1 MAHHSVAEEARRAL
15 EARLLDG
22 SWTAGTRLPA
32 ERKLAE
38 ILGVS
43 RNSLREAIFCLKARG
58 LLFSRQGSGVF
69 VSNLLQATSISP
81 WQQLLADHPDLRW
94 DTLEFRREMEGATA
108 YFAALRANQS
118 DLEKIDATIERM
130 LMAYENRDRI
140 AQHQADADF
149 HESISHA
156 SHNTMFLYL
165 HTGIVRLLREHISLN
180 VTDLEDPTL
189 VVTNQLKEQHLRIWD
204 AIRQRQPDTAR
215 LLMLDHI
222 DFTRSEL
229 AKRCD

>member
-1 MAHHSVAEEARRAL
+1 
-15 EARLLDG
+15 
-22 SWTAGTRLPA
+22 
-32 ERKLAE
+32 
-38 ILGVS
+38 
-43 RNSLREAIFCLKARG
+43 
-58 LLFSRQGSGVF
+58 
-69 VSNLLQATSISP
+69 
-81 WQQLLADHPDLRW
+81 
-94 DTLEFRREMEGATA
+94 MEGATA

-130 LMAYENRDRI
+130 LMAYENRDRN

>member
-1 MAHHSVAEEARRAL
+1 MRWKRACSMGHGRRERA
-15 EARLLDG
+15 
-22 SWTAGTRLPA
+22 
-32 ERKLAE
+32 RKLAE

-130 LMAYENRDRI
+130 LMAYENRDRK

-165 HTGIVRLLREHISLN
+165 HTGIVRLLREHIILN

>member
-118 DLEKIDATIERM
+118 DLEKIDATIER
-130 LMAYENRDRI
+130 L
-140 AQHQADADF
+140 
-149 HESISHA
+149 
-156 SHNTMFLYL
+156 
-165 HTGIVRLLREHISLN
+165 
-180 VTDLEDPTL
+180 
-189 VVTNQLKEQHLRIWD
+189 
-204 AIRQRQPDTAR
+204 
-215 LLMLDHI
+215 
-222 DFTRSEL
+222 
-229 AKRCD
+229 

>member
-1 MAHHSVAEEARRAL
+1 VLQKRLGVRWKRACSMGHGRRERACLRSANWPKYWVYPETRYVRRFFASRRVACCSVA
-15 EARLLDG
+15 
-22 SWTAGTRLPA
+22 
-32 ERKLAE
+32 
-38 ILGVS
+38 
-43 RNSLREAIFCLKARG
+43 KAA
-58 LLFSRQGSGVF
+58 GVF

-130 LMAYENRDRI
+130 LMAYENRDRK

-165 HTGIVRLLREHISLN
+165 HTGIVRLLREHIRLTCDGPGGPNIGRDES
-180 VTDLEDPTL
+180 VEG
-189 VVTNQLKEQHLRIWD
+189 
-204 AIRQRQPDTAR
+204 TAPAY
-215 LLMLDHI
+215 LGCYPS
-222 DFTRSEL
+222 TP
-229 AKRCD
+229 A